1 MTDIGTYTTPE
12 ITINVPLDLT
22 SANIYVTFRQG
33 GKTIFE
39 KDETEMTVT
48 AEEIVV
54 PLTQEDTG
62 KFSPG
67 PMSFQIKYVF
77 PDGSSDVS
85 NEMRTEIVEAYKRG
99 VTSYVER

>member
-1 MTDIGTYTTPE
+1 MADIGTYTTSE
-12 ITINVPLDLT
+12 LTINVPLDLT
-22 SANIYVTFRQG
+22 GANVYVTFKQG

-48 AEEIVV
+48 AESIVV

-62 KFSPG
+62 KFTSG

-77 PDGSSDVS
+77 PDGSSDIS
-85 NEMRTEIVEAYKRG
+85 CELRTEIVEAYKRG
-99 VTSYVER
+99 VTPYVER